1 MRKINPKDFIGY
13 VIAGNGR
20 RWSIDDFKRA
30 VHEFSELTTHAT
42 LFGIKPTGVEAIID
56 AK

>member
-1 MRKINPKDFIGY
+1 MRKINPNDFAGY
-13 VIAGNGR
+13 VIAGNGW
-20 RWSIDDFKRA
+20 RWNIDDFKKA

-42 LFGIKPTGVEAIID
+42 LFGVKPTGEEAIID

>member
-13 VIAGNGR
+13 VIAGNGW
-20 RWSIDDFKRA
+20 RWNIDDFKRA
-30 VHEFSELTTHAT
+30 VHEFSELTTQAT
-42 LFGIKPTGVEAIID
+42 LFGIKPTGEDAIID